1 MLTFLRSLMFVLAK
15 SSQTDQNSSQIQH
28 IPSLLFH
35 WCHFKNSNIFIA
47 TLLRERGSFTPQQSD
62 RWLPVSPV
70 LWLVLSHRAVSVST
84 KPMDTRWLGSCS
96 RCVHRQR
103 DRLSGVLLSEER
115 KSPQSSVLRQ
125 SKSQGGLKQ
134 FRRTH
139 GNCSWCL
146 QLTAAPPGYSKS
158 PHTPFT
164 TAGPVGVWVLQLHG
178 EHAPKALGSAFLLAA
193 TLSQCHLAF
202 VSGHGVTK
210 ASWKLGMFEVIQ
222 RDDVKSP
229 LHSHYNIVLAE
240 PEQGWSLGML
250 AGGELELQ
258 ELLLNSWINWYNFSQ
273 YI

>member
-115 KSPQSSVLRQ
+115 KSPQSSVQRQ

-164 TAGPVGVWVLQLHG
+164 TAGPVGVWALQLHG
-178 EHAPKALGSAFLLAA
+178 EHAPPKPLAVLSSLLPLCLNVIWLLFQGMGSRRPPGNWGCSRWYREMMSNHPCTHITTLCW
-193 TLSQCHLAF
+193 LSQSRDGAWECLQ
-202 VSGHGVTK
+202 VG
-210 ASWKLGMFEVIQ
+210 SWSCRNCYWI
-222 RDDVKSP
+222 
-229 LHSHYNIVLAE
+229 AE
-240 PEQGWSLGML
+240 
-250 AGGELELQ
+250 
-258 ELLLNSWINWYNFSQ
+258 
-273 YI
+273 

>member
-115 KSPQSSVLRQ
+115 KFPPVTSAASEQTSGRFKAVQKDSWKLLLVPTADSSPTWL
-125 SKSQGGLKQ
+125 
-134 FRRTH
+134 
-139 GNCSWCL
+139 L
-146 QLTAAPPGYSKS
+146 QI
-158 PHTPFT
+158 PFT
-164 TAGPVGVWVLQLHG
+164 TAGPMGVWALQLHG
-178 EHAPKALGSAFLLAA
+178 EHAPPKPLAVLSSLLPLCLNVVWLLFQGMGSRRPPGNWGCSRWYREMMSNHPCTHIT
-193 TLSQCHLAF
+193 TLCWL
-202 VSGHGVTK
+202 
-210 ASWKLGMFEVIQ
+210 SWS
-222 RDDVKSP
+222 RDGAWEGLQVGSW
-229 LHSHYNIVLAE
+229 SCRNCYWIAE
-240 PEQGWSLGML
+240 
-250 AGGELELQ
+250 
-258 ELLLNSWINWYNFSQ
+258 
-273 YI
+273 